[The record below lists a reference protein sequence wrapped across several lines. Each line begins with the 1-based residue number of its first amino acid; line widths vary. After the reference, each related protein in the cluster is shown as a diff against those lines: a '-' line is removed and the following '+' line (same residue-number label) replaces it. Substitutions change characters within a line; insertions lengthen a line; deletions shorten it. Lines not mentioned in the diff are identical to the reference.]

1 MKLPLISCT
10 FIAAI
15 TLIPSISMANR
26 DDAKYPA
33 ANFQPKVIYL
43 DKEAV
48 KASKQPFGTKA
59 AYDPKYPAASFQP
72 KVIYP

>member
-1 MKLPLISCT
+1 MKSPFISGAL
-10 FIAAI
+10 IAAI

-43 DKEAV
+43 DKEAA
-48 KASKQPFGTKA
+48 KASKQTFGKKSV
-59 AYDPKYPAASFQP
+59 YDPKYPAANFEP